1 LRTWLQAFR
10 PALRTWLQAFRP
22 ALIGIVAAATALHG
36 AGVDTRVI
44 DAVRRGDAAGVRAL
58 IQKKAPVTVAEA
70 DGTTAL
76 HAAVQQDQVEIVQAL
91 LKAGAQANVATRYGV
106 TPLALAA
113 TNGNP
118 AVVGALL
125 EAGANPNAANLEGET
140 VLMDAARSGNV
151 AVVDRLLAA
160 GADVNARDTWR
171 GETAVMRAASENHAD
186 VVRRLTAARADLN
199 VRSKALAYP
208 NIREDFSTMVF
219 TAIPK
224 GGFTA
229 LMLAAREGAHA
240 AANALVEGGAN
251 LDATDPDGTTA
262 LVIAIIN
269 AHYDLAAMLIDKGA
283 NPNLGD
289 SAGMAALY
297 AAVDM
302 QNQAPM
308 INRPLAKPS
317 GKLRA
322 MDVITRLLDHRAD
335 PNQPLKTPLLMRQH
349 EFGDGQ
355 LGEGATP
362 LMRAT
367 KASDTALMTALLDKG
382 ADPNRA
388 LKNGTTALMIAASRP
403 GRGTGVDQTV
413 AALRVLL
420 DHGASVNAATTD
432 GATALHQ
439 AVGRGDEIV
448 KFLVGKGAPLD
459 ARDKFGRTPLD
470 VANGVPG
477 GGGGRGRGGAPGE
490 PPPVYK
496 ETAALLTE
504 LAGR

>member
-1 LRTWLQAFR
+1 MTARILPPWIAR
-10 PALRTWLQAFRP
+10 
-22 ALIGIVAAATALHG
+22 VAAGLVCATVAC
-36 AGVDTRVI
+36 AVAVAAPTDTRVM
-44 DAVRRGDAAGVRAL
+44 DAARRGDAAAVHAL
-58 IQKKAPVTVAEA
+58 IQKKVPVTVAEA

-76 HAAVQQDQVEIVQAL
+76 HVAVTRDQLEIVQAL
-91 LKAGAQANVATRYGV
+91 LKAGASANAATRYGI

-113 TNGNP
+113 TSGNA
-118 AVVGALL
+118 AVVSALL
-125 EAGANPNAANLEGET
+125 EAGANPNAASPEGET
-140 VLMDAARSGNV
+140 VLMDAARGGSL
-151 AVVDRLLAA
+151 AVVDRLIAA

-171 GETAVMRAASENHAD
+171 GETAVMRAASENHTDIVKRLAAAKAD
-186 VVRRLTAARADLN
+186 VN

-208 NIREDFSTMVF
+208 NVREDFSTMVF

-229 LMLAAREGAHA
+229 LMLAAREGAHGA
-240 AANALVEGGAN
+240 AAALVDAGADPN
-251 LDATDPDGTTA
+251 ATDPEGTTA

-289 SAGMAALY
+289 TAGMAALY

-302 QNQAPM
+302 LHQAPM

-317 GKLRA
+317 GRLRA
-322 MDVITRLLDHRAD
+322 MDVIARLLDHGAD
-335 PNQPLKTPLLMRQH
+335 PNQGLKTPLLMRQH
-349 EFGDGQ
+349 EFGDAS
-355 LGEGATP
+355 LGDGATP
-362 LMRAT
+362 LMRAA
-367 KASDTALMTALLDKG
+367 KAADAPLMKLMLDKG

-388 LKNGTTALMIAASRP
+388 MKNGTTALMIAANRQA
-403 GRGTGVDQTV
+403 RGAGPVQSNLD
-413 AALRVLL
+413 AMAVLL
-420 DHGASVNAATTD
+420 ARGANVNATTAD

-448 KFLVGKGAPLD
+448 KFLVEKGAALD
-459 ARDKFGRTPLD
+459 AKDKFGRTPLD

-477 GGGGRGRGGAPGE
+477 GAGRGRGGAPPE

-496 ETAALLTE
+496 ETAALLSE
-504 LAGR
+504 LAGRQVSR

>member
-1 LRTWLQAFR
+1 MVQ
-10 PALRTWLQAFRP
+10 ALRPRLPRP
-22 ALIGIVAAATALHG
+22 LAALACASLAVATAL
-36 AGVDTRVI
+36 AAPADTRVI
-44 DAVRRGDAAGVRAL
+44 DAVRQGDAAGVRAL
-58 IQKKAPVTVAEA
+58 IQRKAPVTVAEA

-76 HAAVQQDQVEIVQAL
+76 HLAVTNDQIEIVQAL
-91 LKAGAQANVATRYGV
+91 LKAGAQANAATRYGI

-118 AVVGALL
+118 AVVAALL
-125 EAGANPNAANLEGET
+125 EAGANPNAANPDGET

-151 AVVDRLLAA
+151 AVVDRLLTA
-160 GADVNARDTWR
+160 GADVNARDSWR

-186 VVRRLTAARADLN
+186 VVKRLTAAKADLN

-229 LMLAAREGAHA
+229 LMLAAREGAPA
-240 AANALVEGGAN
+240 AAAALVEGGAN
-251 LDATDPDGTTA
+251 LDATDPEGTTA
-262 LVIAIIN
+262 LVIAIVN

-302 QNQAPM
+302 LHQAPM

-322 MDVITRLLDHRAD
+322 MDVIARLLDHRAD
-335 PNQPLKTPLLMRQH
+335 PNQALKTPLLMRQH

-355 LGEGATP
+355 LGDGATP
-362 LMRAT
+362 LMRAA
-367 KASDTALMTALLDKG
+367 KASDPASMALLLDKG

-388 LKNGTTALMIAASRP
+388 MKNGTTALMIAASRP
-403 GRGTGVDQTV
+403 GRGTTVDQTV
-413 AALRVLL
+413 AALKVLL
-420 DHGASVNAATTD
+420 DHRADVNAATPD

-448 KFLVGKGAPLD
+448 KFLVEKGARLD
-459 ARDKFGRTPLD
+459 AKDKFGRTPLD

-477 GGGGRGRGGAPGE
+477 GGGRGRGGAPPE
-490 PPPVYK
+490 APTVYK
-496 ETAALLTE
+496 ETAALLKE
-504 LAGR
+504 LAGSK

>member
-1 LRTWLQAFR
+1 M
-10 PALRTWLQAFRP
+10 WLQAFRP
-22 ALIGIVAAATALHG
+22 ALIGIIAAATVLHS

-44 DAVRRGDAAGVRAL
+44 DAARRGDAAGVRAL
-58 IQKKAPVTVAEA
+58 IQKKAPATAA
-70 DGTTAL
+70 DPDGTTAL
-76 HAAVQQDQVEIVQAL
+76 HVAVQNDQIEIVQAL
-91 LKAGAQANVATRYGV
+91 LKAGAQANAATRYGV

-113 TNGNP
+113 TNGSP
-118 AVVGALL
+118 AVVAALI
-125 EAGANPNAANLEGET
+125 EAGANPNAANPDGET
-140 VLMDAARSGNV
+140 VLMDAARSGNL
-151 AVVDRLLAA
+151 AVVNRLLAA

-171 GETAVMRAASENHAD
+171 GETAVMRAAGENHAD
-186 VVRRLTAARADLN
+186 VVKRLAAAKADLD
-199 VRSKALAYP
+199 VRSKALGYP

-240 AANALVEGGAN
+240 AAAALVEGGAN

-262 LVIAIIN
+262 LVLAIMN

-289 SAGMAALY
+289 ASGMAALY

-302 QNQAPM
+302 LHQAPM

-322 MDVITRLLDHRAD
+322 MDVIARLLDHRAD
-335 PNQPLKTPLLMRQH
+335 PNQGLKTPLLMRQH

-355 LGEGATP
+355 LGDGATP
-362 LMRAT
+362 LMRAA
-367 KASDTALMTALLDKG
+367 KASDPASMALLLDKG

-388 LKNGTTALMIAASRP
+388 MKNGTTALMIAASRP
-403 GRGTGVDQTV
+403 GRGTTVGQTV
-413 AALRVLL
+413 AALTVLL
-420 DHGASVNAATTD
+420 DHRADVNAATPD

-448 KFLVGKGAPLD
+448 KFLVERGAKLD
-459 ARDKFGRTPLD
+459 AKDKFGRTPLD

-477 GGGGRGRGGAPGE
+477 GAGRGRGGAPGE

-496 ETAALLTE
+496 ETAA
-504 LAGR
+504 

>member
-1 LRTWLQAFR
+1 M
-10 PALRTWLQAFRP
+10 WLQAFRP
-22 ALIGIVAAATALHG
+22 ALIGIIAAATVLHS

-44 DAVRRGDAAGVRAL
+44 DAARRGDAAGVRAL
-58 IQKKAPVTVAEA
+58 IQKKAPATAA
-70 DGTTAL
+70 DPDGTTAL
-76 HAAVQQDQVEIVQAL
+76 HVAVQNDQIEIVQAL
-91 LKAGAQANVATRYGV
+91 LKAGAQANAATRYGV

-113 TNGNP
+113 TNGSP
-118 AVVGALL
+118 AVVAALI
-125 EAGANPNAANLEGET
+125 EAGANPNAANPDGET
-140 VLMDAARSGNV
+140 VLMDAARSGNL
-151 AVVDRLLAA
+151 AVVNRLLAA

-171 GETAVMRAASENHAD
+171 GETAVMRAAGENHAD
-186 VVRRLTAARADLN
+186 VVKRLAAAKADLD
-199 VRSKALAYP
+199 VRSKALGYP

-240 AANALVEGGAN
+240 AAAALVEGGAN

-262 LVIAIIN
+262 LVLAIMN

-289 SAGMAALY
+289 ASGMAALY

-302 QNQAPM
+302 LHQAPM

-322 MDVITRLLDHRAD
+322 MDVIARLLDHRAD
-335 PNQPLKTPLLMRQH
+335 PNQGLKTPLLMRQH

-355 LGEGATP
+355 LGDGATP
-362 LMRAT
+362 LMRAA
-367 KASDTALMTALLDKG
+367 KASDPASMALLLDKG

-388 LKNGTTALMIAASRP
+388 MKNGTTALMIAASRP
-403 GRGTGVDQTV
+403 GRGTTVGQTV
-413 AALRVLL
+413 AALTVLL
-420 DHGASVNAATTD
+420 DHRADVNAATPD

-448 KFLVGKGAPLD
+448 KFLVERGAKLD
-459 ARDKFGRTPLD
+459 AKDKFGRTPLD

-477 GGGGRGRGGAPGE
+477 GAGRGRGGAPGE

-496 ETAALLTE
+496 ETAALLKE
-504 LAGR
+504 LASSRP

>member
-1 LRTWLQAFR
+1 MCASLASAVVL
-10 PALRTWLQAFRP
+10 
-22 ALIGIVAAATALHG
+22 AAAA
-36 AGVDTRVI
+36 DTRVI
-44 DAVRRGDAAGVRAL
+44 DAARRGDAAGVRAL
-58 IQKKAPVTVAEA
+58 IQKKAPATAA
-70 DGTTAL
+70 DPDGTTAL
-76 HAAVQQDQVEIVQAL
+76 HVAVQNGQIEIVQAL
-91 LKAGAQANVATRYGV
+91 LKAGAQANAATRYGV

-113 TNGNP
+113 TNGSP
-118 AVVGALL
+118 AVVAALI
-125 EAGANPNAANLEGET
+125 EAGANPNAANPDGET
-140 VLMDAARSGNV
+140 VLMDAARSGNL
-151 AVVDRLLAA
+151 AVVNRLLAA

-171 GETAVMRAASENHAD
+171 GETAVMRAAGENHAD
-186 VVRRLTAARADLN
+186 VVKRLAAAKADLD
-199 VRSKALAYP
+199 VRSKALGYP

-240 AANALVEGGAN
+240 AAAALVEGGAN

-262 LVIAIIN
+262 LVLAIMN

-289 SAGMAALY
+289 ASGMAALY

-302 QNQAPM
+302 LHQAPM

-322 MDVITRLLDHRAD
+322 MDVIARLLDHRAD
-335 PNQPLKTPLLMRQH
+335 PNQGLKTPLLMRQH

-355 LGEGATP
+355 LGDGATP
-362 LMRAT
+362 LMRAA
-367 KASDTALMTALLDKG
+367 KASDPASMALLLDKG

-388 LKNGTTALMIAASRP
+388 MKNGTTALMIAASRP
-403 GRGTGVDQTV
+403 GRGTTVGQTV
-413 AALRVLL
+413 AALTVLL
-420 DHGASVNAATTD
+420 DHRADVNAATPD

-448 KFLVGKGAPLD
+448 KFLVERGAKLD
-459 ARDKFGRTPLD
+459 AKDKFGRTPLD

-477 GGGGRGRGGAPGE
+477 GAGRGRGGAPGE

-496 ETAALLTE
+496 ETAALLKE
-504 LAGR
+504 LASSRP

>member
-1 LRTWLQAFR
+1 MCASLASAVVL
-10 PALRTWLQAFRP
+10 
-22 ALIGIVAAATALHG
+22 AAAA
-36 AGVDTRVI
+36 DTRVI
-44 DAVRRGDAAGVRAL
+44 DAARRGDAAGVRAL
-58 IQKKAPVTVAEA
+58 IQKKAPATAA
-70 DGTTAL
+70 DPDGTTAL
-76 HAAVQQDQVEIVQAL
+76 HVAVQNDQIEIVQAL
-91 LKAGAQANVATRYGV
+91 LKAGAQANAATRYGV

-113 TNGNP
+113 TNGSP
-118 AVVGALL
+118 AVVAALT
-125 EAGANPNAANLEGET
+125 EAGANPNAANPDGET
-140 VLMDAARSGNV
+140 VLMDAARSGNL
-151 AVVDRLLAA
+151 AVVNRLLAA

-171 GETAVMRAASENHAD
+171 GETAVMRAAGENHAD
-186 VVRRLTAARADLN
+186 VVKRLAAAKADLD
-199 VRSKALAYP
+199 VRSKALGYP

-240 AANALVEGGAN
+240 AAAALVEGGAN

-262 LVIAIIN
+262 LVLAIMN

-289 SAGMAALY
+289 ASGMAALY

-302 QNQAPM
+302 LHQAPM

-322 MDVITRLLDHRAD
+322 MDVIARLLDHRAD
-335 PNQPLKTPLLMRQH
+335 PNQGLKTPLLMRQH

-355 LGEGATP
+355 LGDGATP
-362 LMRAT
+362 LMRAA
-367 KASDTALMTALLDKG
+367 KASDPASMALLLDKG

-388 LKNGTTALMIAASRP
+388 MKNGTTALMIAASRP
-403 GRGTGVDQTV
+403 GRGTTVGQTV
-413 AALRVLL
+413 AALTVLL
-420 DHGASVNAATTD
+420 DHRADVNAATPD

-448 KFLVGKGAPLD
+448 KFLVERGAKLD
-459 ARDKFGRTPLD
+459 AKDKFGRTPLD

-477 GGGGRGRGGAPGE
+477 GAGRGRGGAPGE

-496 ETAALLTE
+496 ETAALLKE
-504 LAGR
+504 LASSRP

>member
-1 LRTWLQAFR
+1 M
-10 PALRTWLQAFRP
+10 WLQAFRP
-22 ALIGIVAAATALHG
+22 ALIGIIAAATVLHG

-44 DAVRRGDAAGVRAL
+44 DAARRGDAAGVRAL
-58 IQKKAPVTVAEA
+58 IQKKAPATAAEP

-76 HAAVQQDQVEIVQAL
+76 HVAVQNDQIEIVQAL
-91 LKAGAQANVATRYGV
+91 LKAGAQANAATRYGV

-113 TNGNP
+113 TNGSP
-118 AVVGALL
+118 AVVAALI
-125 EAGANPNAANLEGET
+125 EAGANPNAANPDGET
-140 VLMDAARSGNV
+140 VLMDAARSGNL
-151 AVVDRLLAA
+151 AVVNRLLAA

-171 GETAVMRAASENHAD
+171 GETAVMRAAGENHAD
-186 VVRRLTAARADLN
+186 VVKRLAAAKADLD
-199 VRSKALAYP
+199 VRSKALGYP

-240 AANALVEGGAN
+240 AAAALVEGGAN

-262 LVIAIIN
+262 LVLAIMN

-289 SAGMAALY
+289 ASGMAALY

-302 QNQAPM
+302 LHQAPM
-308 INRPLAKPS
+308 INRPLAKPT

-322 MDVITRLLDHRAD
+322 MDVIARLLDHRAD
-335 PNQPLKTPLLMRQH
+335 PDQGLKTPLLMRQH

-355 LGEGATP
+355 LGDGATP
-362 LMRAT
+362 LMRAA
-367 KASDTALMTALLDKG
+367 KASDPASMALLLDKG

-388 LKNGTTALMIAASRP
+388 MKNGTTALMIAASRP
-403 GRGTGVDQTV
+403 GRGTTVGQTV
-413 AALRVLL
+413 AALTVLL
-420 DHGASVNAATTD
+420 DHRADVNAATPD

-448 KFLVGKGAPLD
+448 KFLVERGAKLD
-459 ARDKFGRTPLD
+459 AKDKFGRTPLD

-477 GGGGRGRGGAPGE
+477 GAGRGRGGAPGE

-496 ETAALLTE
+496 ETAALLKE
-504 LAGR
+504 LASSRP

>member
-1 LRTWLQAFR
+1 MCASLASAVVL
-10 PALRTWLQAFRP
+10 
-22 ALIGIVAAATALHG
+22 AAAA
-36 AGVDTRVI
+36 DTRVI
-44 DAVRRGDAAGVRAL
+44 DAARRGDAAGVRAL
-58 IQKKAPVTVAEA
+58 IQKKAPATAA
-70 DGTTAL
+70 DPDGTTAL
-76 HAAVQQDQVEIVQAL
+76 HVAVQNDQIEIVQAL
-91 LKAGAQANVATRYGV
+91 LKAGAQANAATRYGV

-113 TNGNP
+113 TNGSP
-118 AVVGALL
+118 AVVAALI
-125 EAGANPNAANLEGET
+125 EAGANPNAANPDGET
-140 VLMDAARSGNV
+140 VLMDAARSGNL
-151 AVVDRLLAA
+151 AVVNRLLAA

-171 GETAVMRAASENHAD
+171 GETAVMRAAGENHAD
-186 VVRRLTAARADLN
+186 VVKRLAAAKADLD
-199 VRSKALAYP
+199 VRSKALGYP

-240 AANALVEGGAN
+240 AAAALVEGGAN

-262 LVIAIIN
+262 LVLAIMN

-289 SAGMAALY
+289 ASGMAALY

-302 QNQAPM
+302 LHQAPM

-322 MDVITRLLDHRAD
+322 MDVIARLLDHRAD
-335 PNQPLKTPLLMRQH
+335 PNQGLKTPLLMRQH

-355 LGEGATP
+355 LGDGATP
-362 LMRAT
+362 LMRAA
-367 KASDTALMTALLDKG
+367 KASDPASMALLLDKG

-388 LKNGTTALMIAASRP
+388 MKNGTTALMIAASRP
-403 GRGTGVDQTV
+403 GRGTTVGQTV
-413 AALRVLL
+413 AALTVLL
-420 DHGASVNAATTD
+420 DHRADVNAATPD

-448 KFLVGKGAPLD
+448 KFLVERGAKLD
-459 ARDKFGRTPLD
+459 AKDKFGRTPLD

-477 GGGGRGRGGAPGE
+477 GAGRGRGGAPGE

-496 ETAALLTE
+496 ETAALLKE
-504 LAGR
+504 LASSRP